1 VWSWL
6 TGHTQQLAAIIV
18 LLIAARVTWAGLR
31 RRAWSHHAA
40 RAVWLEITPPV
51 TATPAATV
59 HLWQLLATL
68 LSARGRTRLVAARL
82 VWEVQATP
90 TGMRCGLWVPPGINP
105 TAVLRVLHR
114 AWPGAQV
121 HQTPPPDIAAGAVG
135 AGLGL
140 GVTRPDWLPL
150 IDEDPTRATT
160 RTGGVVDVETDLLRA
175 VYDGLAAAGR
185 TGGGLLQVIVGRAP
199 GWRVAA
205 LRQATVNPA
214 KARQRRRG
222 TARVAGLVVVGL
234 RAVLIGVLDAL
245 TPGGSYRSSP
255 GRMVDPYDAEL
266 ARHAR
271 IKYATAPHLLVAV
284 RAVGL
289 GPTKAAARA
298 AAADITSGYGLLSG
312 HFNRHRL
319 HRPVPTVTGRW
330 AGEQRMILAT
340 VAEVAA
346 LAGLPAE
353 PSAYGLP
360 AAGSRKRGTSRD
372 TFDAGPQPARPTRPA
387 LNPPAAARPGRNRPG
402 SGTGTR
408 GLAVPAESDDTTW
421 STS

>member
-6 TGHTQQLAAIIV
+6 TGHAPYLAALVV
-18 LLIAARVTWAGLR
+18 LLIAGRVAWAGLQ
-31 RRAWSHHAA
+31 RRAWSSHAA
-40 RAVWLEITPPV
+40 QAVWLEITPPV

-68 LSARGRTRLVAARL
+68 LSASGRTRLVAARL
-82 VWEVQATP
+82 VWEVQATA
-90 TGMRCGLWVPPGINP
+90 TGMRCGLWVPPGVNP
-105 TAVLRVLHR
+105 TAVLRVLSR

-121 HQTPPPDIAAGAVG
+121 QQTPPPDIAAGAVG
-135 AGLGL
+135 AGLGS

-150 IDEDPTRATT
+150 IDEDPAHTTT
-160 RTGGVVDVETDLLRA
+160 RTGGVIDAETDLLRA
-175 VYDGLAAAGR
+175 VFDGLAAAGR

-222 TARVAGLVVVGL
+222 TARVAGLVAVGL

-245 TPGGSYRSSP
+245 TPGASYRSGG
-255 GRMVDPYDAEL
+255 GRVVDPYDAEL
-266 ARHAR
+266 ARGAR
-271 IKYATAPHLLVAV
+271 IKYATAPHLVVAV
-284 RAVGL
+284 RAVGH
-289 GPTKAAARA
+289 GPTRAAARA

-319 HRPVPTVTGRW
+319 HRPVPTVTRRW
-330 AGEQRMILAT
+330 ASERRMLLAT

-353 PSAYGLP
+353 PAAYGLP

-372 TFDAGPQPARPTRPA
+372 TFDAGPQPAHTTRPIP
-387 LNPPAAARPGRNRPG
+387 NPPAAARPGRSRPG
-402 SGTGTR
+402 SGTGAR
-408 GLAVPAESDDTTW
+408 GLAVPAVPARF
-421 STS
+421 